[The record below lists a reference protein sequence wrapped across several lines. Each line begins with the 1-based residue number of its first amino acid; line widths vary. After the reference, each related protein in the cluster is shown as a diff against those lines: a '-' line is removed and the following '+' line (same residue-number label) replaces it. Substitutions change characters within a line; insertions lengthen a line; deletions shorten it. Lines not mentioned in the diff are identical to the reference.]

1 MNRQRFF
8 LQLIL
13 ITAGVFGFLLLLQI
27 FPAFSQDFVFSVTS
41 LAFFVLLSLGMFLL
55 AIKAAVS
62 KDKNAFTSL
71 IIGFTFAKL
80 LLTVALVLVYKKIA
94 NPEGALFLV
103 PFFLIYIVFTIFET
117 VFMTKLGKIKAR

>member
-1 MNRQRFF
+1 
-8 LQLIL
+8 
-13 ITAGVFGFLLLLQI
+13 
-27 FPAFSQDFVFSVTS
+27 
-41 LAFFVLLSLGMFLL
+41 MFLL